1 MFLGIVSDP
10 ELNKSN
16 IDIKYVEMIFSCI
29 SCKGIHNTY
38 KMEHREMSV
47 FCEFYFFI
55 RKSKGYT
62 NTLKIVIP
70 GLVTDLHDDRRRN
83 GALYVL

>member
-1 MFLGIVSDP
+1 
-10 ELNKSN
+10 
-16 IDIKYVEMIFSCI
+16 MIFSCI
-29 SCKGIHNTY
+29 SCKGTY
-38 KMEHREMSV
+38 IMEHREMSV

-70 GLVTDLHDDRRRN
+70 GLVTDLHDRRRN